1 MCGIVGYIGNDA
13 VRRSVEKVKLL
24 QYRGYDSAGV
34 GFVQNGKIRLEKA
47 VGSVDNLNADYDGF
61 SAIAHVRWATHGK
74 VNTINAHPH
83 KSGENWAIVHNGI
96 IENYQDF
103 LCEELQTETDSEVI
117 SLLLEKHGKGLDSV
131 LYTARKLEGSFA
143 VLALEKSGKI
153 YAVKNK
159 SPLFV
164 AKGNDGVIFASD
176 PVCFCGLADTY
187 YTFCDNEVAVSD
199 GQSLE
204 FYDIYG
210 NVITKKAQAN
220 DAENTVYEKGD
231 FDTFMRREIYDI
243 PSSLRRVFQTYT
255 GEYLDAIVDSF
266 DKACEVWFIGCGTAY
281 HACLAGENLFCKAG
295 KKCRSFIASEF
306 RYSPIV
312 LPPSCICVFISQ
324 SGETADTIGALEKVE
339 NSCKTVALT
348 SVGYSSL
355 ARRVDLVLP
364 TLAGK
369 ERAVASTK
377 AYACQI
383 TVLSL
388 IASALSSSVPYFES
402 VSEQSIKEM
411 ESVAKRYAQ
420 KFSHNEIFILGRGLD
435 YVTAKECALKI
446 KEVSYVNA
454 NAYPTGELKHG
465 FIALLTRDTPVIM
478 FAFDKD
484 LIKKNIS
491 GALECKSRGASVVV
505 ITPFVSD
512 FCDEFDVVE
521 ISSPLRAVA
530 YSFLFAL
537 ELSLARKF
545 NPDMPKNLAKS
556 VTVE

>member
-1 MCGIVGYIGNDA
+1 
-13 VRRSVEKVKLL
+13 
-24 QYRGYDSAGV
+24 
-34 GFVQNGKIRLEKA
+34 
-47 VGSVDNLNADYDGF
+47 
-61 SAIAHVRWATHGK
+61 
-74 VNTINAHPH
+74 
-83 KSGENWAIVHNGI
+83 
-96 IENYQDF
+96 
-103 LCEELQTETDSEVI
+103 
-117 SLLLEKHGKGLDSV
+117 
-131 LYTARKLEGSFA
+131 
-143 VLALEKSGKI
+143 
-153 YAVKNK
+153 
-159 SPLFV
+159 
-164 AKGNDGVIFASD
+164 
-176 PVCFCGLADTY
+176 
-187 YTFCDNEVAVSD
+187 
-199 GQSLE
+199 
-204 FYDIYG
+204 
-210 NVITKKAQAN
+210 
-220 DAENTVYEKGD
+220 
-231 FDTFMRREIYDI
+231 
-243 PSSLRRVFQTYT
+243 
-255 GEYLDAIVDSF
+255 
-266 DKACEVWFIGCGTAY
+266 
-281 HACLAGENLFCKAG
+281 
-295 KKCRSFIASEF
+295 
-306 RYSPIV
+306 
-312 LPPSCICVFISQ
+312 
-324 SGETADTIGALEKVE
+324 
-339 NSCKTVALT
+339 
-348 SVGYSSL
+348 VGYSSL

-537 ELSLARKF
+537 ELSLARKL